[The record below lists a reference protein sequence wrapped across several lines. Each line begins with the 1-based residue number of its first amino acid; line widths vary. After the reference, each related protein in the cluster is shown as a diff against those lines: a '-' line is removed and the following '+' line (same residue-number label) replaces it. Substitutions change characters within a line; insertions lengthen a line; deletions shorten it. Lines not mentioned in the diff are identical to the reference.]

1 MIKPFDLSGKV
12 AVGTGSSKGIG
23 RAIVECLAGLGAKVV
38 VSSRK
43 QDVCEAVAAGIK
55 EKGGEAIV
63 IPCDV
68 SRRNEVEALVDG
80 TIKQWGGIDILVCNA
95 AGPLA
100 KLTDEAFDKIMGANV
115 KATIWF
121 ANLVC
126 PGRRG
131 CPAQGPA

>member
-1 MIKPFDLSGKV
+1 
-12 AVGTGSSKGIG
+12 
-23 RAIVECLAGLGAKVV
+23 
-38 VSSRK
+38 
-43 QDVCEAVAAGIK
+43 VAASIR

-63 IPCDV
+63 IPCNV

-95 AGPLA
+95 AVNPVFGPLA

-131 CPAQGPA
+131 CPAQGRHDGLC

>member
-1 MIKPFDLSGKV
+1 M
-12 AVGTGSSKGIG
+12 
-23 RAIVECLAGLGAKVV
+23 
-38 VSSRK
+38 
-43 QDVCEAVAAGIK
+43 AASIR

-63 IPCDV
+63 IPCNV

-95 AGPLA
+95 AVNPVFGPLA

-121 ANLVC
+121 RQPRV
-126 PGRRG
+126 PGQTWMPGTRPGMTGYVSGGTR
-131 CPAQGPA
+131 PSVLASRPR